1 MQYTD
6 KALAALEQANSKA
19 SQEEQKSVAKQET
32 KPEAIKTEATQASAP
47 QAQAENKPAPTG
59 PRTDGVEGVD
69 YEIKRGG
76 RSTYRSYFSEEDKR
90 KKSYH
95 APTMEWQNNKL
106 MEHSSA
112 DARVA
117 YGLEHSD
124 LDAAPPAPVSAPV
137 PEPPKLAPVNTL
149 MNKMAYNAF
158 NSTEE
163 PKSSKP
169 SPKAQQS
176 APHRADQSRLNSS
189 QPATSTPGGSGLDPR
204 VFELLPYLLGRFS
217 RRLGLRGH

>member
-1 MQYTD
+1 
-6 KALAALEQANSKA
+6 
-19 SQEEQKSVAKQET
+19 
-32 KPEAIKTEATQASAP
+32 
-47 QAQAENKPAPTG
+47 
-59 PRTDGVEGVD
+59 
-69 YEIKRGG
+69 
-76 RSTYRSYFSEEDKR
+76 
-90 KKSYH
+90 
-95 APTMEWQNNKL
+95 MEWQNNKL

-124 LDAAPPAPVSAPV
+124 LDSFTGSKPETDVSSFSAMDSVAKPEPPK